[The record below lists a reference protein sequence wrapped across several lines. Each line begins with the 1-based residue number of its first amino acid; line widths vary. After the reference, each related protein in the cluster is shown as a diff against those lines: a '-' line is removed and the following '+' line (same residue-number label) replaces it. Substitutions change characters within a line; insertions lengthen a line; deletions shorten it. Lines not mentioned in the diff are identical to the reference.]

1 LATFGNDA
9 IAIFCIETDPRNV
22 TGFHRSHFLLLIP
35 GDNHET
41 ARDA

>member
-9 IAIFCIETDPRNV
+9 IAIFCVETDPGNV
-22 TGFHRSHFLLLIP
+22 TGFNRSHFLLLIP

-41 ARDA
+41 AHDA